1 MAYAK
6 EVMDAVRS
14 AYVHEQLPLAQAAA
28 KYQVPEGTARRW
40 KDAAVKKGDDWDKLK
55 AAYTLAG
62 DGLEAVSR
70 QVLMGFLLQH
80 QAVMAQLQADAEIS
94 AMTKADMLTSLADA
108 FNKTVAASRRVLPE
122 TNKLAV
128 ALGVIQDFA
137 EYVQQHKA
145 ELLPQFV
152 ELLDGFGDVV
162 EVKYGK

>member
-1 MAYAK
+1 
-6 EVMDAVRS
+6 
-14 AYVHEQLPLAQAAA
+14 
-28 KYQVPEGTARRW
+28 
-40 KDAAVKKGDDWDKLK
+40 
-55 AAYTLAG
+55 
-62 DGLEAVSR
+62 
-70 QVLMGFLLQH
+70 MGFLLQH